1 MKKTQQTGVFCV
13 QLLAYP
19 RCFVKICVEVFQA
32 ENGET
37 QEMIE
42 TWSTKLFIEG
52 IGIWKIYRCAKSL

>member
-19 RCFVKICVEVFQA
+19 RCSLKICVEVFQA

-37 QEMIE
+37 QEIE

-52 IGIWKIYRCAKSL
+52 IGIWKI